1 MFGKLL
7 QHHHLNYAG
16 MFCDELAS
24 HFFINL
30 ADLILMALLKKK
42 CKLLS
47 YLVLQKTNVT
57 VLICSLGQQQ
67 IFIANNNLL
76 IKF

>member
-1 MFGKLL
+1 
-7 QHHHLNYAG
+7 

-24 HFFINL
+24 HFFINQ
-30 ADLILMALLKKK
+30 ADLILMAFLKKK

-47 YLVLQKTNVT
+47 YFVLQKANVT

>member
-1 MFGKLL
+1 
-7 QHHHLNYAG
+7 

-24 HFFINL
+24 HFFINQ
-30 ADLILMALLKKK
+30 AEIILMAFLKK
-42 CKLLS
+42 CKLPS
-47 YLVLQKTNVT
+47 YFVLQKANVT